1 MVHSGTIAIDG
12 TDIKTVD
19 KDFLRSRITT
29 VPQDGIELAA
39 SVRVNLDPYD
49 DPKLTHRLF
58 DETLEDILSRVG
70 LQDIIK
76 SRGGLDASLKSM
88 ALSPGQKQ
96 LLCLA
101 RAILVREYTRSR
113 IVLVDEA
120 TSNVDLETEKRLQSI
135 MAKEF
140 ANCTVITVTH
150 RDDGVEFADIV
161 VEMAEGRIIKTL
173 DRRVERANQTID
185 GEDAEDG
192 GDAMAKPKIDVVRA

>member
-70 LQDIIK
+70 LQNIIK

-173 DRRVERANQTID
+173 DRRAERANQD
-185 GEDAEDG
+185 GEYAENE
-192 GDAMAKPKIDVVRA
+192 GDAVAKPKIDVVRA

>member
-1 MVHSGTIAIDG
+1 
-12 TDIKTVD
+12 
-19 KDFLRSRITT
+19 
-29 VPQDGIELAA
+29 
-39 SVRVNLDPYD
+39 VNLDPYD

-58 DETLEDILSRVG
+58 DDTLEDILARVG

-76 SRGGLDASLKSM
+76 ARGGLDASLKSM

-113 IVLVDEA
+113 IVLIDEA

-161 VEMAEGRIIKTL
+161 VEMADGRIIKTV
-173 DRRVERANQTID
+173 DRRAKKDSQTKD
-185 GEDAEDG
+185 FEDG
-192 GDAMAKPKIDVVRA
+192 GNAVAKPEMHNIEAQNKSEP